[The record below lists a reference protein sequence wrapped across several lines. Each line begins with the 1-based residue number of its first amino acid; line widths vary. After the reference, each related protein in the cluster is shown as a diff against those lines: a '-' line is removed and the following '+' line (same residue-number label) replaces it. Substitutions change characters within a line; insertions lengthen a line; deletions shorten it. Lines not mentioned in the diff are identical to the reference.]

1 MLGQKSTLIGILK
14 EETDVSLIVLFHYM
28 IQIENICAQFSKA
41 NYEKCHELSCL
52 N

>member
-1 MLGQKSTLIGILK
+1 MLGQKSTYWNFK
-14 EETDVSLIVLFHYM
+14 EETDVSLTVLFHSVT
-28 IQIENICAQFSKA
+28 QIENICAQFSKA